1 MGLDDHLQASIVT
14 GLINKFSGA
23 SNYLNDPSSPSQ
35 VTQTLVCRTKSRKER
50 LDVQT
55 LLQQMSPLRLP
66 DSMDAE
72 MELPKATHVV
82 VGIVY
87 GAEAYCVLSQDLG
100 SHEADEEAHEEAEEN
115 LGKLATKLEN
125 ALGDIDFDAQLPD
138 FKEQF
143 TKEEKAQLTR
153 LKCRFYSD
161 LQSLAVRECNVIEVY
176 AHCLKMIRQIKED
189 VENKSKAI
197 PITVLLCPVKFILK
211 LSDERLRRSFGFRDV
226 DSEVT
231 ARMCRNWLQLEEIR
245 NKAEAIRASSSA
257 KKINRASLKSFLD
270 VLNEYKHLLRE
281 SLKNGVI
288 RSRESDD
295 GDDDEVERVNS
306 IAESHGLFKPI
317 RLERWLR
324 FKVSESEVV
333 GKIQQS
339 TEFHFHPGRYSWKRN
354 WPIRLKRYTHWC

>member
-50 LDVQT
+50 LDLQN
-55 LLQQMSPLRLP
+55 LLQQSPLRLP

-100 SHEADEEAHEEAEEN
+100 ISHEADEEAHEEAEEN

-125 ALGDIDFDAQLPD
+125 SLGDIDFDTQSPD

-161 LQSLAVRECNVIEVY
+161 LQSSAVRECNVIEVY
-176 AHCLKMIRQIKED
+176 THCLKMIRQIKED

-211 LSDERLRRSFGFRDV
+211 LSDERLRRAFEFRDV

-324 FKVSESEVV
+324 FKVSDGPS
-333 GKIQQS
+333 
-339 TEFHFHPGRYSWKRN
+339 
-354 WPIRLKRYTHWC
+354 

>member
-1 MGLDDHLQASIVT
+1 MGLDDHHQVSIVT

-100 SHEADEEAHEEAEEN
+100 HEADEEAREEAEKN

-161 LQSLAVRECNVIEVY
+161 LQSSAVRECNVIEVY
-176 AHCLKMIRQIKED
+176 THCLKMIRQIKED

-211 LSDERLRRSFGFRDV
+211 LSDERLRRAFGFRDV

-245 NKAEAIRASSSA
+245 SKAEAIRASSSA

-295 GDDDEVERVNS
+295 GDDDEVERVTDCSNQFDWNVGS
-306 IAESHGLFKPI
+306 ASKFPS
-317 RLERWLR
+317 RRWSV
-324 FKVSESEVV
+324 KYPA
-333 GKIQQS
+333 S
-339 TEFHFHPGRYSWKRN
+339 TEFYFYLGSNNWKRN
-354 WPIRLKRYTHWC
+354 WPIRLKRNTPWC